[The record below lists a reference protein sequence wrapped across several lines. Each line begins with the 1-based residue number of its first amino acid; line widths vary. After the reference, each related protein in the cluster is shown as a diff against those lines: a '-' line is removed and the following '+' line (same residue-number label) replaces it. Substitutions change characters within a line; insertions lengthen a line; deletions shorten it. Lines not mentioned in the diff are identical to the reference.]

1 MIKFKPLN
9 NTKVIYTLKGKTSV
23 NFDNQINNLLN
34 KVKNRAEFEISDNN
48 YYRTINE
55 YFQNSDKK
63 INCRAVSLSISQDET
78 NKAQHLIEI
87 SMLHPTMAIENKR
100 PLAYGD
106 KKAILNYLNK
116 LNVKE
121 LIENDIKPMSERLK
135 NI

>member
-63 INCRAVSLSISQDET
+63 I
-78 NKAQHLIEI
+78 K
-87 SMLHPTMAIENKR
+87 
-100 PLAYGD
+100 
-106 KKAILNYLNK
+106 
-116 LNVKE
+116 
-121 LIENDIKPMSERLK
+121 
-135 NI
+135 